1 MIAYVIQE
9 VFIKSSENMPPFFC
23 SRISAVKPE
32 TSEIVGV
39 KGTALDA
46 MSSEADFSQTISAA
60 VWAFELLY
68 RGGRG
73 RGPKTG
79 GWEAA
84 GGGGGDGRTH
94 ARTDGGVRGY
104 YYNE

>member
-1 MIAYVIQE
+1 
-9 VFIKSSENMPPFFC
+9 MP
-23 SRISAVKPE
+23 K
-32 TSEIVGV
+32 T
-39 KGTALDA
+39 TTLTY
-46 MSSEADFSQTISAA
+46 SQTISAA

-84 GGGGGDGRTH
+84 GGGGGDGCMH
-94 ARTDGGVRGY
+94 GCMDGRMLRGY